1 MARWMQD
8 MQVTARVVTIFGM
21 IILLTG
27 LMTGLVAHHANAL
40 EDISGDLRSRQY
52 VGIHAL
58 ADMQT
63 LAEQLYAIKG
73 HNLLSADSADR
84 ARARSEAADLFAHY
98 AALEEA
104 LLAQLP
110 EGSPRRIY
118 AEAAGA
124 WRAMQK
130 NYAIIA
136 AAAEGEASRTEALS
150 LYHGAD
156 EDNIRLFRKSAL
168 ALEALQLQE
177 LDAAGKNV
185 DAALTQMRHAVYTA
199 QFVLLA
205 LGCAGCF
212 AVARSISRPVQE
224 ITQLMAEMSAGRLD
238 IAIPAQARRDEIGRM
253 AAALDIFR
261 RNSLEARRLAQEK
274 QRRAETLEGLLRD
287 FDVSVSGVLKTVA
300 AAATE
305 LESTA
310 GEMGGVARDTGHQ
323 AQAAENAAR
332 GTSSNIE
339 TVAAATEEINASLG
353 EISRQI
359 IRATQI
365 SDEAVRKAR
374 DTDDI
379 VRGLEDAAQKIGDI
393 VKVITDIAE
402 QTNLLALNATIEA
415 ARAGDAGRGFAV
427 VAAEVKSLAGQT
439 AAATGDI
446 SQQISS
452 MQQSARSAASAI
464 RGILGTIASIN
475 VSTGTIAAAVDEQTA
490 ATGEISQN
498 VARAAMGAR
507 GAADN
512 IMHVSA
518 ATLRTDSAAA
528 QVLSA
533 ARELSRESETLKS
546 RVEQFFGDLR
556 RA

>member
-1 MARWMQD
+1 
-8 MQVTARVVTIFGM
+8 
-21 IILLTG
+21 
-27 LMTGLVAHHANAL
+27 
-40 EDISGDLRSRQY
+40 
-52 VGIHAL
+52 
-58 ADMQT
+58 
-63 LAEQLYAIKG
+63 
-73 HNLLSADSADR
+73 
-84 ARARSEAADLFAHY
+84 
-98 AALEEA
+98 
-104 LLAQLP
+104 
-110 EGSPRRIY
+110 
-118 AEAAGA
+118 
-124 WRAMQK
+124 
-130 NYAIIA
+130 
-136 AAAEGEASRTEALS
+136 
-150 LYHGAD
+150 
-156 EDNIRLFRKSAL
+156 
-168 ALEALQLQE
+168 
-177 LDAAGKNV
+177 
-185 DAALTQMRHAVYTA
+185 MRHAVYTA
-199 QFVLLA
+199 QIVLIA
-205 LGCAGCF
+205 LGFAGCF

-224 ITQLMAEMSAGRLD
+224 VTQLMAEMSAGRLD

-274 QRRAETLEGLLRD
+274 QRRAEALEGLLRD
-287 FDVSVSGVLKTVA
+287 FDASVSGVLKTVA
-300 AAATE
+300 TAATE

-323 AQAAENAAR
+323 AQAAESAAR

-353 EISRQI
+353 EISLQI

-365 SDEAVRKAR
+365 SDEAVRQAR

-439 AAATGDI
+439 ATATGDI
-446 SQQISS
+446 SQQIGS
-452 MQQSARSAASAI
+452 MQQSTRAAAAAI
-464 RGILGTIASIN
+464 RSILGTIASIN
-475 VSTGTIAAAVDEQTA
+475 ISTGTIAAAVDEQTA

-498 VARAAMGAR
+498 VARAALGAR